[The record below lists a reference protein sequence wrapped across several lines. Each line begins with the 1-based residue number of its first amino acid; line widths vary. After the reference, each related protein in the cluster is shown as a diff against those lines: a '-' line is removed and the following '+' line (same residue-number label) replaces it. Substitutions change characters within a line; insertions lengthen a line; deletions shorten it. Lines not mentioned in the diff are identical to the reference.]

1 MPIIKHITSK
11 KYIPLLSIL
20 LMLIICSCENKYER
34 ITGYWEVSF
43 SDSTTYPKQI
53 LQIRKEQ
60 GGIHMLIDEPS
71 EGILGMPGE
80 QVFFIDDS
88 LHYESLWGFFKYDG
102 SFTPGDSVIQ
112 GIRVVNNDNPSS
124 FTMRKIKGKHLL
136 YKIPR
141 VDANEKRIYSYS
153 YNKPEEKD
161 DGFESAELSEAGIDS
176 TFIYKLIENILKG
189 RMARVHSLLLLKDDK
204 LVLEEYFHTYDENK
218 LHPIESVTKSF
229 TSALTGI
236 AIDRNYIRD
245 VDDPV
250 LNYLDKWNH
259 TQWVM
264 KKYDISIKNL
274 LTMTA
279 GLDWKA
285 FTPNEYNDDMNIYL
299 APDYIEYILNKDL
312 KDKPGERFFY
322 NNRLMYLQGQV
333 IETSTGISMD
343 SFATRYLF
351 DPLGIKDHIWKVYDN
366 GVTETGGGLKLK
378 PRDMMKFGSLYL
390 NEGKWQDKQ
399 IVSSEWIKAS
409 TKTQIKAGNQ
419 GYGYNWWIKHY
430 RMDNKF
436 FEVYYALGHGE
447 QTIMIIPE
455 FNTVFVMTAGN
466 FFQTPQRLDEIMTAY
481 ILPALN
487 TN

>member
-1 MPIIKHITSK
+1 
-11 KYIPLLSIL
+11 
-20 LMLIICSCENKYER
+20 
-34 ITGYWEVSF
+34 
-43 SDSTTYPKQI
+43 
-53 LQIRKEQ
+53 
-60 GGIHMLIDEPS
+60 
-71 EGILGMPGE
+71 
-80 QVFFIDDS
+80 
-88 LHYESLWGFFKYDG
+88 
-102 SFTPGDSVIQ
+102 
-112 GIRVVNNDNPSS
+112 
-124 FTMRKIKGKHLL
+124 MRKIKGKHLL

-274 LTMTA
+274 VTMTA
-279 GLDWKA
+279 GLNWKA

-390 NEGKWQDKQ
+390 TEGKWQDKQ

-409 TKTQIKAGNQ
+409 
-419 GYGYNWWIKHY
+419 
-430 RMDNKF
+430 
-436 FEVYYALGHGE
+436 
-447 QTIMIIPE
+447 TIMIIPE